1 MGKLDQVVALFEQ
14 MLSSI
19 KDLDEQTG
27 TVDEFGEKL
36 EKTGERV
43 YKSASKM
50 VSGTEKLSKFMTQ
63 EAKDINNVVGALND
77 YSEAMNSSIVMKMGQ
92 SIPVLGGGIKAF
104 QMMQTAVA
112 KFGSAYSQIITDMDS
127 FSKPLRDFQK
137 QAFGIGKAF
146 GMSFDESDKFAS
158 GIVNLVTKSQD
169 FKDTFISYPELLKN
183 AEGFTR
189 LGLSIGKMNE
199 VVDLGQRDMNLL
211 ASATLLAGATGE
223 DMQSVMGTLTRSIME
238 QGISSQQAVEQYG
251 MFKDSAE
258 KTGLSITTV
267 REALEQSVGAYSQM
281 GMAAEFAKPALDA
294 FAMSLNSSGLGIK
307 NAKNLA
313 MDLTKSFANMATSY
327 DKAFLTMSK
336 GGMDFSGGVFG
347 ASIEMQAR
355 MMDAEKSGD
364 QSAMAREMISA
375 MKGTLQSFTGDDIVT
390 VQEARES
397 PELQKTFVMQQSL
410 LKEMYNMNDSSATRT
425 LEMLQELDTASL
437 SGDVDAAGKLEEMI
451 EEEVKGRNETLEIQ
465 ERIAKNTQNNVMA
478 TILLN
483 DNFRGMARSSRMF
496 ASSLGRGGEAVL
508 EGGGDLAVGA
518 FDAMGDKMEKIA
530 ASINPNYKNEGM
542 DAFDVVAGSMVD
554 STESTIKGFVGTAEN
569 FGSTVMSSAQN
580 FYNQI
585 AQAAGLIT
593 GNMNNQGVTNQTS
606 TSGTSTTPNYNRQT
620 GPNNSVQ
627 GQSSSIT

>member
-258 KTGLSITTV
+258 KTGLSIATV

>member
-1 MGKLDQVVALFEQ
+1 MSKLDTVAALLEQ
-14 MLSSI
+14 IISSLG
-19 KDLDEQTG
+19 DLDDQTNG
-27 TVDEFGEKL
+27 AVAAGEKL
-36 EKTGERV
+36 EGVGNKV
-43 YKSASKM
+43 YKSTSKM

-63 EAKDINNVVGALND
+63 EAKDINNVIGALND

-92 SIPVLGGGIKAF
+92 SIPVLGKGIEAF

-238 QGISSQQAVEQYG
+238 QGISAQQAVEQYG

-483 DNFRGMARSSRMF
+483 DNFRGMAKSSRMF
-496 ASSLGRGGEAVL
+496 ASSLGRGGETVL
-508 EGGGDLAVGA
+508 EGGGDLAVDA
-518 FDAMGDKMEKIA
+518 FDAMGSQMEKIA

-554 STESTIKGFVGTAEN
+554 STESTIKGFTGAAEN
-569 FGSTVMSSAQN
+569 FGSTVMSSAQS

-585 AQAAGLIT
+585 ARAAGIIT
-593 GNMNNQGVTNQTS
+593 GSMNNQGVTNQVS

-627 GQSSSIT
+627 GQSSSTI